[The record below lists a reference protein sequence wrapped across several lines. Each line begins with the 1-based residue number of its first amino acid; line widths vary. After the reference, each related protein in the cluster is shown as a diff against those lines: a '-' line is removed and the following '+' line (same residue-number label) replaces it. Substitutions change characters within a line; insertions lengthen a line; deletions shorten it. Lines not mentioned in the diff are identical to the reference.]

1 MKETIMF
8 DYESMRLIWWA
19 LLGILLI
26 GFAVMDGFDLGV
38 AILLPYVA
46 RTDVERRIVINTV
59 GPVWEGNQV
68 WLILGGGAI
77 FAAWPMLY
85 ATAFSGFYLAMFL
98 VLAALILRPVAFKFR
113 SKLEH
118 PRWRAIWD
126 AAIFVSGLVP
136 ALIFGVAFGNVIVG
150 VPFRFDDTLRMT
162 YEGGLFGLL
171 NPFALVSGLVSVG
184 MLTLHGAS
192 YLALKASGAVV
203 DRAAQVARLAAPAI
217 IVLFILAG
225 VWVALGIDGYVI
237 TSQLAHDGPS
247 NPLSK
252 LVTRQAGAWL
262 VNYRTFPWTIAAPVA
277 AIVALGITPLLLGA
291 RRAGAAFVASGA
303 GIAAIIA
310 TAGLSIFPFM
320 LPSSLEPRAS
330 LTVWDASSSHL
341 TLKIMLFATAIF
353 LPLVL
358 LYTAWVYRVLR
369 GPVTAAFVEGNS
381 HSVY

>member
-19 LLGILLI
+19 LLGVLLI

-46 RTDVERRIVINTV
+46 RTDIERRIAINTV

-118 PRWRAIWD
+118 ARWRAIWD

-171 NPFALVSGLVSVG
+171 NPFALVSGLISVG

-192 YLALKASGAVV
+192 YLALKASGPVV
-203 DRAAQVARLAAPAI
+203 DRAVQVARLAAPAT
-217 IVLFILAG
+217 IVLFIVAG
-225 VWVALGIDGYVI
+225 VWVAFGIDGYVI
-237 TSQLAHDGPS
+237 TSQLPHDGPS

-252 LVTRQAGAWL
+252 IVTRQAGAWL
-262 VNYRTFPWTIAAPVA
+262 TNYRTFPWTMAAPVA
-277 AIVALGITPLLLGA
+277 AIVALGITPFLLGV
-291 RRAGAAFVASGA
+291 RRAGTAFVASGA

-369 GPVTAAFVEGNS
+369 GPVTAAFVEGNTD
-381 HSVY
+381 SVY

>member
-1 MKETIMF
+1 MF
-8 DYESMRLIWWA
+8 DYEFMRLVWWA
-19 LLGILLI
+19 LLGVLLI

-46 RTDVERRIVINTV
+46 RTEVERRIAINTV

-113 SKLEH
+113 SKVADV
-118 PRWRAIWD
+118 RWRGTWD

-150 VPFRFDDTLRMT
+150 VPFRFDDTLRMS
-162 YEGGLFGLL
+162 YEGGLLGLL
-171 NPFALVSGLVSVG
+171 NPFSLLAGLVSVG
-184 MLTLHGAS
+184 MLSLHGAS
-192 YLALKASGAVV
+192 YLALKARGPVA
-203 DRAAQVARLAAPAI
+203 DRAVNLARFAALTTIA
-217 IVLFILAG
+217 LFALAG
-225 VWVALGIDGYVI
+225 IWVAFGIDGYVV
-237 TSQLAHDGPS
+237 TSKLAHDGPS

-252 LVTRQAGAWL
+252 AVARQAGAWL
-262 VNYRTFPWTIAAPVA
+262 SNYRACPWIILSPTIAFLAMGV
-277 AIVALGITPLLLGA
+277 TPSLLKRG
-291 RRAGAAFVASGA
+291 RAGAAFIASGSA
-303 GIAAIIA
+303 IAAIIA
-310 TAGLSIFPFM
+310 TAGLSLFPFM
-320 LPSSLEPRAS
+320 LPSSLEPGAS

-341 TLKIMLFATAIF
+341 TLKIMLFVTVVF
-353 LPLVL
+353 LPLIL
-358 LYTAWVYRVLR
+358 AYTAWVYHVLR
-369 GPVTAAFVEGNS
+369 GPITAAFIEGNE

>member
-1 MKETIMF
+1 MF
-8 DYESMRLIWWA
+8 DYEFMRLVWWA
-19 LLGILLI
+19 LLGVLLI

-46 RTDVERRIVINTV
+46 RTEVERRIAINTV

-113 SKLEH
+113 SKVADV
-118 PRWRAIWD
+118 RWRGTWD

-150 VPFRFDDTLRMT
+150 VPFRFDDTLRMS

-171 NPFALVSGLVSVG
+171 NPFSLLAGLVSVG
-184 MLTLHGAS
+184 MLSLHGAS
-192 YLALKASGAVV
+192 YLALKARGPVA
-203 DRAAQVARLAAPAI
+203 DRAVNLARFAALTTIA
-217 IVLFILAG
+217 LFALAG
-225 VWVALGIDGYVI
+225 IWVAFGIDGYVV
-237 TSQLAHDGPS
+237 TSKLAHDGPS
-247 NPLSK
+247 NPLTK
-252 LVTRQAGAWL
+252 AVTRQAGAWL
-262 VNYRTFPWTIAAPVA
+262 SNYRACPWIILSPTIAFLAMGV
-277 AIVALGITPLLLGA
+277 TPSLLKRG
-291 RRAGAAFVASGA
+291 RAGAAFIASGSA
-303 GIAAIIA
+303 IAAIIA
-310 TAGLSIFPFM
+310 TAGLSLFPFM
-320 LPSSLEPRAS
+320 LPSSLEPGAS

-341 TLKIMLFATAIF
+341 TLKIMLFVTVVF
-353 LPLVL
+353 LPLIL
-358 LYTAWVYRVLR
+358 AYTAWVYHVLR
-369 GPVTAAFVEGNS
+369 GPITAAFIEGNE

>member
-1 MKETIMF
+1 MF
-8 DYESMRLIWWA
+8 DYETMRLIWWA

-38 AILLPYVA
+38 AILLPYVS
-46 RTDVERRIVINTV
+46 RTETERRIAINTI

-77 FAAWPMLY
+77 FAAWPILY

-113 SKLEH
+113 SKVPN
-118 PRWRAIWD
+118 PRWRGSWD
-126 AAIFVSGLVP
+126 VAIFISGLVP

-150 VPFRFDDTLRMT
+150 VPFRFDDSLRMS
-162 YEGGLFGLL
+162 YEGSFFGLL
-171 NPFALVSGLVSVG
+171 NPFALLAGLISVG
-184 MLTLHGAS
+184 MLSLHGAS

-203 DRAAQVARLAAPAI
+203 DRAVTMARLAALAT
-217 IVLFILAG
+217 IVLFVLAG
-225 VWVALGIDGYVI
+225 IWVAFGIDGYVI

-252 LVTRQAGAWL
+252 TV
-262 VNYRTFPWTIAAPVA
+262 
-277 AIVALGITPLLLGA
+277 A
-291 RRAGAAFVASGA
+291 RRAGAWLSNYHAFPWMVLSPIVALLALGIAPPLLKRGRPGAGFVASGC
-303 GIAAIIA
+303 GIAAVIA
-310 TAGLSIFPFM
+310 TAGLSLFPFM
-320 LPSSLEPRAS
+320 LPSSLEPNAS

-341 TLKIMLFATAIF
+341 TLKIMLFATVIF

-358 LYTAWVYRVLR
+358 VYTAWVYRVLR
-369 GPVTAAFVEGNS
+369 GPVTAAYVEGNE

>member
-1 MKETIMF
+1 MF

-46 RTDVERRIVINTV
+46 RTDIERRVVINTV

-113 SKLEH
+113 SKVENAS
-118 PRWRAIWD
+118 WRATWD
-126 AAIFVSGLVP
+126 AAIFISGLVP

-150 VPFRFDDTLRMT
+150 VPFRFDDTLRMS

-171 NPFALVSGLVSVG
+171 NPFALLSGLVSVG

-192 YLALKASGAVV
+192 YLALKASGPVI
-203 DRAAQVARLAAPAI
+203 DRAVRVARLAAPI
-217 IVLFILAG
+217 TIVLFVLAG
-225 VWVALGIDGYVI
+225 FWVAVGIDGYAI

-262 VNYRTFPWTIAAPVA
+262 TNYRTFPWTIAAPVA
-277 AIVALGITPLLLGA
+277 ALVMLGVTPLFLGA

-303 GIAAIIA
+303 AIAAIIA

-330 LTVWDASSSHL
+330 LTVWDASSSHV
-341 TLKIMLFATAIF
+341 TLKIMLFVTAIF
-353 LPLVL
+353 LPLIL

-369 GPVTAAFVEGNS
+369 GPVTAAFVDGNS